1 MELVLIMRKG
11 DTVGAAGHFPLWE
24 APRVPL
30 GTSSPLTGASP
41 FMLDPT
47 HGLPTHGLLM
57 QRYKFLA
64 TLPQFGTTLRVI
76 SASDL
81 LGDQLRPLLQPELQL
96 NFSLCDYCFL
106 QGPTSTSP
114 KTSYI
119 EIS

>member
-11 DTVGAAGHFPLWE
+11 HTVGTAGHFPLWE
-24 APRVPL
+24 APIVLL
-30 GTSSPLTGASP
+30 GTSSPLTEASP

-47 HGLPTHGLLM
+47 HWPSAHGLLM

-76 SASDL
+76 SVSEL

-96 NFSLCDYCFL
+96 NFSLCDYSFL
-106 QGPTSTSP
+106 QGLTSASP